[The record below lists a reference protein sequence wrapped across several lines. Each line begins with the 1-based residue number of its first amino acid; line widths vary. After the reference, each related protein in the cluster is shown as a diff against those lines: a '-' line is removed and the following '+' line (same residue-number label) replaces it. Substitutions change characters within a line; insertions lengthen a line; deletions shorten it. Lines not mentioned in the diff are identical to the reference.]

1 MQSTLK
7 DKINELI
14 DIIEKRCHESCQVDG
29 ARGIFKYDLFEDRGI
44 DAYFTYHEAT
54 GLIMFYGKVWYTDEE
69 RIERVSK
76 VNIPN
81 MREKLIQLISE
92 TDVMTIKDLERI
104 AFEVS

>member
-14 DIIEKRCHESCQVDG
+14 NIIEKRCHESCQTEEV
-29 ARGIFKYDLFEDRGI
+29 RGIHKFDLFEDCGV
-44 DAYFTYHEAT
+44 DAYLTYHESI
-54 GLIMFYGKVWYTDEE
+54 GLTMFYGKVWYTDEE

-76 VNIPN
+76 VQLPN
-81 MREKLIQLISE
+81 MREKILQLITE